1 MANLMSGS
9 YTYDELKKKYD
20 DFEIPIVKI
29 KVNGMDVVSTLKL
42 AVVHMKMTLSIE
54 AASMVVLKL
63 GDQYDLKSHT
73 FESKVKSEFAIG
85 TVVEVEVGYKSTTLD
100 LFKGFVAALGAEFS
114 EVPLIVVTLM
124 DARRLM
130 MLAGNQVKLHD
141 VKNYSDVFHTIMSR
155 YSRLCS
161 TSVDATSDNLVNPLS
176 QTQDDYQFIT
186 RELIA
191 SGRADR
197 EFFILG
203 NIAYFRKPHK
213 EKTSIMTLEYGRELL
228 ALKTD
233 EWYRDLNIEVVGY
246 DADQQK
252 TVSGKASVKT
262 PFSMKK
268 LIGNTPELYLTD
280 PAMDTVSKA
289 KDKAQSIADK
299 LEYKAKTGQGMT
311 IGIPEIVPGRY
322 ITVKSLDKDL
332 CDHKFY
338 LKSVI
343 HEINGTDY
351 KTMFDIEGWES

>member
-1 MANLMSGS
+1 MSGS
-9 YTYDELKKKYD
+9 YTYEELQKKYD
-20 DFEIPIVKI
+20 DFVIPVVKV
-29 KVNGMDVVSTLKL
+29 KVNGIDVVSTMDLSI
-42 AVVHMKMTLSIE
+42 VEMKMTLSIE
-54 AASMVVLKL
+54 AASMVILKI
-63 GDQYDLKSHT
+63 GDQYDMKNHS
-73 FESKVKSEFAIG
+73 FESKVKNEFSIG
-85 TVVEVEVGYKSTTLD
+85 TIVEVEVGYKSSTLE

-114 EVPLIVVTLM
+114 DLPMIVVTLM

-130 MLAGNQVKLHD
+130 MLAGNRVELHD
-141 VKNYSDVFHTIMSR
+141 VRNYSDVFHTIMSR

-161 TSVDATSDNLVNPLS
+161 TDVDPTSDNLINPLS
-176 QTQDDYQFIT
+176 QTQDDYQFVT

-197 EFFILG
+197 EFFVLG
-203 NIAYFRKPHK
+203 DKAYFRKPYK
-213 EKTSIMTLEYGRELL
+213 EKTSIITLEYGRELL

-233 EWYRDLNIEVVGY
+233 EAYRDLNVQVVGY

-252 TVSGKASVKT
+252 TVTGKASVKT
-262 PFSMKK
+262 PLLMKK
-268 LIGNTPELYLTD
+268 LIGDTPEYYLTD
-280 PAMDTVSKA
+280 PSMDTISKA
-289 KDKAQSIADK
+289 KDKAQSIADR

-338 LKSVI
+338 LKNVI
-343 HEINGTDY
+343 HEINGDDY